1 MTNTETIKSQR
12 TITELSKNFNDSVEL
27 INNTIIKNNLVLLVN
42 GNESLS
48 PLSLVPHL
56 NHLDTINPKRKIAQK
71 MYNLSKKQSIKSIN
85 MFLHVANKIGIIEDN
100 VRVLP
105 SKKEQEIQRKRKVW
119 KKLRDEAETALLD
132 YKKEK
137 GNFYK

>member
-1 MTNTETIKSQR
+1 
-12 TITELSKNFNDSVEL
+12 
-27 INNTIIKNNLVLLVN
+27 
-42 GNESLS
+42 
-48 PLSLVPHL
+48 
-56 NHLDTINPKRKIAQK
+56 
-71 MYNLSKKQSIKSIN
+71 